1 MTAARKL
8 PEPASPTLEMP
19 AKPAIYAELL
29 ALPDHVNGE
38 IVAGDL
44 YASPRPRFSH
54 ARVSSRLGRKL
65 GPFDEDDGSG
75 LGGWILLFEPELHL
89 GGDVLIPDLA
99 GWRRSTMPELP
110 EVAFTD
116 VAPDWVCEVLSPST
130 ARLDRGK
137 KLAAYAREGVSHVW
151 LIDPDAK
158 TLEIFERLTSTDGPP
173 STTARYVL
181 SAVHGDDDVVN
192 AAPFAALP
200 LELAALWA
208 R

>member
-1 MTAARKL
+1 MTAANPK
-8 PEPASPTLEMP
+8 T
-19 AKPAIYAELL
+19 PAIYADLL

-38 IVAGDL
+38 IVAAEL
-44 YASPRPRFSH
+44 HVSRRPAILQTR
-54 ARVSSRLGRKL
+54 ARSRLGRKL

-116 VAPDWVCEVLSPST
+116 VAPDWGCEVLSPST
-130 ARLDRGK
+130 AVANGRAPWLTF
-137 KLAAYAREGVSHVW
+137 LAGV
-151 LIDPDAK
+151 
-158 TLEIFERLTSTDGPP
+158 EI
-173 STTARYVL
+173 
-181 SAVHGDDDVVN
+181 VV
-192 AAPFAALP
+192 
-200 LELAALWA
+200 